1 MISPHTAPGTKVVC
15 INAQDCE
22 GYLFE
27 GTVYTLRAWRLP
39 DPDVPLMPGEDGLP
53 GVILEEVDLP
63 PGRLEGL
70 YKVNSFGYH
79 PRRFRV
85 AALPKVLTDLLIT
98 EMV

>member
-1 MISPHTAPGTKVVC
+1 MLSPHTAPGTKLVC

-22 GYLFE
+22 AYLFE
-27 GTVYTLRAWRLP
+27 GAVYTLRAWRLP
-39 DPDVPLMPGEDGLP
+39 DPDKPLLPGEDGLP
-53 GVILEEVDLP
+53 GVVLEEVDMP
-63 PGRLEGL
+63 PPHSEGL
-70 YKVNSFGYH
+70 FTVHSFGYH